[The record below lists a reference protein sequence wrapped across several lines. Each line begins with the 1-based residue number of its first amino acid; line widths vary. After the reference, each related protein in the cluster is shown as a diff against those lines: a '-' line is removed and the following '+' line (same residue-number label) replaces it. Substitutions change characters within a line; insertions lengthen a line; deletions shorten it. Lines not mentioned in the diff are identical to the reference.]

1 MELFYNEHIT
11 SKSES
16 FELNREETK
25 HITKVLRKR
34 KGDYLDF
41 TNGKNEK
48 FKCKIEYIKKN
59 TSNLKIID
67 CSKYDSNENLHIG
80 ISLLKSTSRFENFL
94 EKCIEIGIKQ
104 ITPIVCERTE
114 NKKFNKIRLTK
125 IMVSAL
131 KQSYRFEL
139 PILNDPVNFKVFCKI
154 NYENKLIATCEDFF
168 KKEKISRKIIKK
180 NNLIAIGPEG
190 DFTNKEIELAIEN
203 NFKAISLGK
212 KRLRAETAGMYVCM
226 VNSLYK

>member
-1 MELFYNEHIT
+1 M
-11 SKSES
+11 
-16 FELNREETK
+16 
-25 HITKVLRKR
+25 
-34 KGDYLDF
+34 
-41 TNGKNEK
+41 
-48 FKCKIEYIKKN
+48 
-59 TSNLKIID
+59 
-67 CSKYDSNENLHIG
+67 HIG

-125 IMVSAL
+125 IMVSAM

-154 NYENKLIATCEDFF
+154 NHENKLIATCEDFF
-168 KKEKISRKIIKK
+168 KKEEISRKIFKK

-190 DFTNKEIELAIEN
+190 DFTNEEIELAIEN
-203 NFKAISLGK
+203 NFKAISLGE

>member
-11 SKSES
+11 CKSKS

-25 HITKVLRKR
+25 HITKVLRK
-34 KGDYLDF
+34 KEGDSLDF

-48 FKCKIEYIKKN
+48 FKCKIECIKKN
-59 TSNLKIID
+59 TSTIKIIEYL
-67 CSKYDSNENLHIG
+67 KYNSNENLHIG
-80 ISLLKSTSRFENFL
+80 ISLLKSASRFENFL
-94 EKCIEIGIKQ
+94 EKCIELGIKE

-114 NKKFNKIRLTK
+114 NKKFNKTRLYK

-154 NYENKLIATCEDFF
+154 NHENKLIATCEDFI
-168 KKEKISRKIIKK
+168 KKEEISRNIFKK

-190 DFTNKEIELAIEN
+190 DFTTKEIELAIEN
-203 NFKAISLGK
+203 NFKAISLGNN
-212 KRLRAETAGMYVCM
+212 RLRAETAGMYVCM
-226 VNSLYK
+226 ANSLFK

>member
-16 FELNREETK
+16 FELNRKETK

-34 KGDYLDF
+34 EGDYLDF

-48 FKCKIEYIKKN
+48 FKCKIEFIKKN
-59 TSNLKIID
+59 TSTLKIIEYL
-67 CSKYDSNENLHIG
+67 KYDSSENLHIG

-94 EKCIEIGIKQ
+94 EKCTEIGINE
-104 ITPIVCERTE
+104 ITPIVCQRTE
-114 NKKFNKIRLTK
+114 NKKFNKIRLIK
-125 IMVSAL
+125 IMVSAM
-131 KQSYRFEL
+131 KQSYRFQL

-154 NYENKLIATCEDFF
+154 NHNNKLIATCEDFF
-168 KKEKISRKIIKK
+168 RKEEISRNIFEK

-203 NFKAISLGK
+203 NFKAVSLGK
-212 KRLRAETAGMYVCM
+212 NRLRAETAGIYVCIA
-226 VNSLYK
+226 NSLYK

>member
-1 MELFYNEHIT
+1 MDLFFNENIT
-11 SKSES
+11 YKTKS
-16 FELNREETK
+16 FEINREETK
-25 HITKVLRKR
+25 HITKVFRK
-34 KGDYLDF
+34 KEGDYIDF

-48 FKCKIEYIKKN
+48 FKCKIECVKKN
-59 TSNLKIID
+59 TSTLKIID
-67 CSKYDSNENLHIG
+67 YFKYDSIENLHVG

-94 EKCIEIGIKQ
+94 EKSIEIGIKK

-139 PILNDPVNFKVFCKI
+139 PILNDPVNFKIFCKI
-154 NYENKLIATCEDFF
+154 NHENKLIATCDDFF
-168 KKEKISRKIIKK
+168 KKEEISRNIFKK

-190 DFTNKEIELAIEN
+190 DFTNKEIRLAYEN
-203 NFKAISLGK
+203 NFKIISLGK
-212 KRLRAETAGMYVCM
+212 NRLRAETAGMYACM

>member
-16 FELNREETK
+16 FELNRKETK

-34 KGDYLDF
+34 EGDYLDF

-48 FKCKIEYIKKN
+48 FKCKIEFIKKN
-59 TSNLKIID
+59 TSTLKIIEYL
-67 CSKYDSNENLHIG
+67 KYDSSENLHIG

-94 EKCIEIGIKQ
+94 EKCTEIGINE
-104 ITPIVCERTE
+104 ITPIVCQRTE
-114 NKKFNKIRLTK
+114 NKKFNKIRLIK
-125 IMVSAL
+125 IMVSAM
-131 KQSYRFEL
+131 KQSYRFQL

-154 NYENKLIATCEDFF
+154 NHNNKLIATCEDFF
-168 KKEKISRKIIKK
+168 RKEEISRNIFEK

-203 NFKAISLGK
+203 NFKAVNLGK
-212 KRLRAETAGMYVCM
+212 NRLRAETAGIYVCIA
-226 VNSLYK
+226 NSLYK

>member
-11 SKSES
+11 FKSES

-25 HITKVLRKR
+25 HITKVLRK
-34 KGDYLDF
+34 KEGDFLDF

-48 FKCKIEYIKKN
+48 FKCKIECIKKN
-59 TSNLKIID
+59 TSTIKIIE
-67 CSKYDSNENLHIG
+67 CLKYNSNENLHIG
-80 ISLLKSTSRFENFL
+80 ISLLKSASRFENFL
-94 EKCIEIGIKQ
+94 EKCIELGIKE

-114 NKKFNKIRLTK
+114 NKKFNKTRLNK

-139 PILNDPVNFKVFCKI
+139 PILNDPVNFNFFCKI
-154 NYENKLIATCEDFF
+154 NHENKLIATCEDLII
-168 KKEKISRKIIKK
+168 KEEISRNIFKK

-212 KRLRAETAGMYVCM
+212 NRLRAETAGMYVCM
-226 VNSLYK
+226 ANSLFK